1 MDNPYL
7 EFDIA
12 YAQYPCVDDLLMVSY
27 KTYEANQPEII
38 TVFTVEDILSTP
50 KQQLNYF
57 PKVNEWR
64 KISIALTELAGKDNI
79 FIQMRHINP
88 DGNNM
93 FIDNLMNL
101 NQ

>member
-101 NQ
+101 NK